1 MIRPAAAAL
10 LALVPVAVAGQG
22 LPVFDDAAGFTVTA
36 ETERGV
42 WVENAGRIF
51 ICSISDEVTS
61 YLALSGCTPV
71 LSEGQARD
79 HEAWLDRAASREEV
93 LVDTLALLPP
103 AMFIPAIEDAMRQMG
118 CAVERRDEDALV
130 ARVAANAAALA
141 GYTDPLTGLAGER
154 IAELVEPAAEQ
165 MIEAGQMAIVG
176 PDNTLVLAD
185 CDRP

>member
-1 MIRPAAAAL
+1 MRAAAAVL
-10 LALVPVAVAGQG
+10 LALAPLAAAGQG
-22 LPVFDDAAGFTVTA
+22 LPVFNDAAGFTVSA
-36 ETERGV
+36 ETERGI
-42 WVENAGRIF
+42 WVENAGRTF
-51 ICSISDEVTS
+51 LCSMSDEVTP

-118 CAVERRDEDALV
+118 CAVERRDEDVLV
-130 ARVAANAAALA
+130 ARLAANVAALV
-141 GYTDPLTGLAGER
+141 GHSDPLTGMTGER
-154 IAELVEPAAEQ
+154 IAELVEPAGEQ
-165 MIEAGQMAIVG
+165 MVEAGQLAIVG

-185 CDRP
+185 CTRP